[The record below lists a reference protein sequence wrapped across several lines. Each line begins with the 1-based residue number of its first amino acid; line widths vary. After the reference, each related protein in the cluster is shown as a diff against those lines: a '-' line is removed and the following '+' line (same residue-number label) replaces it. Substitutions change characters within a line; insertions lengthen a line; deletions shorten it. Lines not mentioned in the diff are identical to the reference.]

1 MSKINKV
8 LLIIFSIIFAAL
20 VGFLVYI
27 NFFDSPIDFIKT
39 KQLVTIIF
47 AFLIAI
53 IRILSRG
60 KNKSWLTVYK
70 KTYED
75 TIKDSFDD
83 NKRNLKTLLNA
94 LRLIDEEK
102 YQESINLLQS
112 LEEKCQ
118 TRNEQYSIKLFIAV
132 NNKYLGNIEKAV
144 EIYEEMINR
153 GLADS
158 RIFSNLLNCY
168 SELGEYDKAYDTG
181 MRAIHADP
189 KNHNAYHNFAFFLF
203 EDGNY
208 EEAEDYAKKALEINN
223 KLIETITLLYI
234 IYSIEGREEEAEIY
248 AKKSIANG
256 RSRKELKE
264 ILEYYI

>member
-1 MSKINKV
+1 MSKINKI
-8 LLIIFSIIFAAL
+8 LLIIFSIIFVAL
-20 VGFLVYI
+20 IGFLVYI
-27 NFFDSPIDFIKT
+27 QFFNSLNDIIKT

-47 AFLIAI
+47 AFLVAI
-53 IRILSRG
+53 IKIITR
-60 KNKSWLTVYK
+60 NKDTSWLTVYK

-75 TIKDSFDD
+75 TIKDSFD
-83 NKRNLKTLLNA
+83 NNRKNLKTLLKA

-132 NNKYLGNIEKAV
+132 NNKYLGNVEKTV
-144 EIYEEMINR
+144 EIYEDMINK
-153 GLADS
+153 GIADS

-189 KNHNAYHNFAFFLF
+189 KNHNAYHNFAYFLF

-208 EEAEDYAKKALEINN
+208 EEAEEYAKKALEINN

-256 RSRKELKE
+256 RSKKELKE